1 MTQHRTAVLAIAGSW
16 LAVVIALLLT
26 VFVARGIGVLL
37 AFAVLSAFCIT
48 LFWARRRI
56 QQE

>member
-37 AFAVLSAFCIT
+37 AFLALSAFCIT

-56 QQE
+56 QPE